1 MNYRRVVT
9 AGIVVF
15 VYTFLYEFAL
25 HSFVLASLYQNHEHL
40 LRQQDESSFVYVL
53 LMLLGFLF
61 LSFGFCYI
69 FARGYENKGIA
80 EGLRFGA
87 LIGFTFAISSTLVE
101 YSVFP
106 IPDNWLAP
114 WLIGYLVQW
123 IVAGLIVAGIY
134 RPNSGSP
141 K

>member
-1 MNYRRVVT
+1 MNYGRITT
-9 AGIVVF
+9 AAIVIFLYIF
-15 VYTFLYEFAL
+15 VYEFAL
-25 HSFVLASLYQNHEHL
+25 HSFVLADLYEEHQHL
-40 LRQQDESSFVYVL
+40 LRQQHESNIIYFL

-61 LSFGFCYI
+61 VSFGFCYI
-69 FARGYENKGIA
+69 FARGYENGGMV

-87 LIGFTFAISSTLVE
+87 LIGGTFAISGTLVE

-114 WLIGYLVQW
+114 WLIGYMLQW

-134 RPNSGSP
+134 RPKSDNG